1 MTAEL
6 VRVALAPPLDS
17 YHPIQHMGE
26 PSRSVLRREPC
37 ACGTDVL
44 QYIGE
49 PVTDAVIRH
58 VREADHATWSAIVS
72 ADWA

>member
-17 YHPIQHMGE
+17 YAPLAYTGE
-26 PSRSVLRREPC
+26 TSRAIARVEPC
-37 ACGTDVL
+37 ACGTDVV

-49 PVTDAVIRH
+49 PVPDAVIRH
-58 VREADHATWSAIVS
+58 VRDADHAAWAAIVS
-72 ADWA
+72 AEWT